1 MSTLSLSNRQSTF
14 QELANFLTV
23 LNGNKNSK
31 ESLLKRADSS
41 SRVIL
46 SLERQFSK
54 THQEPVF
61 RRLGKH
67 RQLALNFAQAS

>member
-1 MSTLSLSNRQSTF
+1 MNTYSSSRHSSTF

-31 ESLLKRADSS
+31 DPLLKKVDSS
-41 SRVIL
+41 SRVII

-54 THQEPVF
+54 IHQEPVF